1 MAVNTHFDH
10 VGVEARKQSALLI
23 IRKIKEIVGDQPAVL
38 TGDFNVN
45 DKSDAY
51 ATITTNEFVLKDAH
65 KVAQKTEGVNYTF
78 HGFCKVPA
86 EKREKID
93 FLFVTPQI
101 NVLNSVVPAEVPEAI
116 LSDHCPNWIEM
127 EF

>member
-1 MAVNTHFDH
+1 MEKKLLTIQDISCFGQCSLTVALPVI
-10 VGVEARKQSALLI
+10 SACGTETVIL
-23 IRKIKEIVGDQPAVL
+23 PSAVL
-38 TGDFNVN
+38 STHTAGFTG
-45 DKSDAY
+45 
-51 ATITTNEFVLKDAH
+51 
-65 KVAQKTEGVNYTF
+65 YTF
-78 HGFCKVPA
+78 RDLTCDITPIA
-86 EKREKID
+86 EHWKREKID